1 MEPKYK
7 PMKTILVLTDFSLRA
22 AHAAHYA
29 LRLAQTINAN
39 LLLCNVF
46 HVPSRE
52 ANNAQV
58 TWPAEDFALMERN
71 SYQDLRELADS
82 LGKQNKSDYA
92 EGTFKPLINYCAKT
106 GPLAEVMN
114 EIVYSQDILMA
125 VVSMHEGSGLN
136 TFLLGNHTREIIDKA
151 DCPVLVVPYQAPFRA
166 FSRIAFATDLSH
178 NSIDVV
184 HCLAGL
190 AKHTNSEILIT
201 HVADQGASDA
211 EEHAVIKKYF
221 NQVAS
226 QVKYPNIYY
235 RAVKSKSIVNGL
247 DWLTENS
254 DIDMLVL
261 VHRKRNFLERIF
273 EGSVTQ
279 RMADHTT
286 TPMLVFPAARV
297 LETLPVF

>member
-1 MEPKYK
+1 
-7 PMKTILVLTDFSLRA
+7 MKTILVLTDFSQRA

-29 LRLAQTINAN
+29 LRLAQTIKAN
-39 LLLCNVF
+39 ILLCNVF

-52 ANNAQV
+52 ATNAQV
-58 TWPAEDFALMERN
+58 TWPAEDFARMERN
-71 SYQDLRELADS
+71 SCQDLRELVGRLNRQLKNDEV
-82 LGKQNKSDYA
+82 
-92 EGTFKPLINYCAKT
+92 EGTFRPLINYCAKAGSLT
-106 GPLAEVMN
+106 EVMN
-114 EIVYSQDILMA
+114 EIVYTQDILMA
-125 VVSMHEGSGLN
+125 VVSMHEGTGLN

-151 DCPVLVVPYQAPFRA
+151 DCPVLVVTYQVPFNS
-166 FSRIAFATDLSH
+166 FNRIAFASDLSH

-201 HVADQGASDA
+201 HVADQDASEA
-211 EEHAVIKKYF
+211 EEHTVIKKYF

-226 QVKYPNIYY
+226 QVKYANIYY

-279 RMADHTT
+279 KMADHTT
-286 TPMLVFPAARV
+286 TPMLVFPASRV

>member
-1 MEPKYK
+1 
-7 PMKTILVLTDFSLRA
+7 MKTILVLTDFSLRA
-22 AHAAHYA
+22 SHAAHYA
-29 LRLAQTINAN
+29 LRLAQKINAN

-52 ANNAQV
+52 ATNAQV
-58 TWPAEDFALMERN
+58 TWPAEDFAIMEKN
-71 SYQDLRELADS
+71 SSHDLRELTGR
-82 LGKQNKSDYA
+82 LNRQLKIEQA
-92 EGTFKPLINYCAKT
+92 EGSFSPLITYCAKT
-106 GPLAEVMN
+106 GSLAEVMN

-125 VVSMHEGSGLN
+125 VVSMHEGTGLN

-151 DCPVLVVPYQAPFRA
+151 DCPVLVVPYQVPFRA

-190 AKHTNSEILIT
+190 AKYTNSEILIT
-201 HVADQGASDA
+201 HVADQGSSDA
-211 EEHAVIKKYF
+211 EEHSVIKKYF
-221 NQVAS
+221 NQVAA
-226 QVKYPNIYY
+226 QVTYPNIYY

-261 VHRKRNFLERIF
+261 VHRKRNFLEKIF

-279 RMADHTT
+279 KMAEHTT
-286 TPMLVFPAARV
+286 TPMLVFPASRV

>member
-1 MEPKYK
+1 
-7 PMKTILVLTDFSLRA
+7 MKTILVLTDFSLRA

-29 LRLAQTINAN
+29 LRLAQKINAN

-52 ANNAQV
+52 AAAAQV
-58 TWPAEDFALMERN
+58 TWPAEDFAIMEKT
-71 SYQDLRELADS
+71 SCHDLRELVGRLNRQLKAD
-82 LGKQNKSDYA
+82 QV
-92 EGTFKPLINYCAKT
+92 EGGFNPLITYCAKT
-106 GPLAEVMN
+106 GSLAEVMN
-114 EIVYSQDILMA
+114 EIVYTQDILMA
-125 VVSMHEGSGLN
+125 VVSMHEGTGLN
-136 TFLLGNHTREIIDKA
+136 TFLLGNHTREIIEKA
-151 DCPVLVVPYQAPFRA
+151 DCPVLVVPYQVPFKP

-190 AKHTNSEILIT
+190 ARYTNSEILIT

-211 EEHAVIKKYF
+211 EEHSVIKKYF
-221 NQVAS
+221 NQVAA

-235 RAVKSKSIVNGL
+235 RAVKSRSIVNGL

-279 RMADHTT
+279 KMAEHTT
-286 TPMLVFPAARV
+286 TPMLVFPSSRV